1 MRLAVLFSLLPA
13 ILATPISQLAPLS
26 SNGNIIDDQYIVVFK
41 KGVDPANIALH
52 LDSIA
57 ESTLASVS
65 VCLPLPRRHHPIS
78 VTSGHTHHCPIATP
92 ASPTNSLAALDACPH
107 RWRRWCAR
115 ASAGSVAGRVAT
127 RWQQTR
133 ALVLTR
139 RSPFRARRPVL
150 PTSSP
155 PKVSTM
161 LVTVSR

>member
-65 VCLPLPRRHHPIS
+65 VCLSH
-78 VTSGHTHHCPIATP
+78 V
-92 ASPTNSLAALDACPH
+92 
-107 RWRRWCAR
+107 
-115 ASAGSVAGRVAT
+115 
-127 RWQQTR
+127 
-133 ALVLTR
+133 
-139 RSPFRARRPVL
+139 
-150 PTSSP
+150 PTSP
-155 PKVSTM
+155 PHFGHLRSHPP
-161 LVTVSR
+161 LSDRNSG